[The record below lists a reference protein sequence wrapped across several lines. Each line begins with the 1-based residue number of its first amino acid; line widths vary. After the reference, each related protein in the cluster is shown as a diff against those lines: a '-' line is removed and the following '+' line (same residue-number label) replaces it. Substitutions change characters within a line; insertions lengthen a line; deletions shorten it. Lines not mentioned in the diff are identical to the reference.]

1 MKPADLLPD
10 WGIGQWFVAVHL
22 TISSRIYVQ
31 KSQGEDGYISFGI
44 SEKGLEFAKDLL
56 INTAISSLIP
66 LQLPKIEQNVQIP
79 LVGKVRMVLSDIVIY
94 QVNVPTSIVQPG
106 EMGVTIVASGA
117 TANLS
122 FEWSYSYSTW
132 LFEFS
137 DSGVA
142 YVQVEGMEIGMT
154 LGLKNQQGTLRLS
167 PEDCGCYV
175 SYISIKLDGG
185 ASWLYQGIVDYFEDD
200 IVSAV
205 EDTITNKVVDAVI
218 KLDSAFQ
225 TFPKEISFG
234 NITALNVTITE
245 GPTMTTTS
253 LLIGING
260 LFTQIDPK
268 ATLGGHYTNN
278 LPSTGTGSCSNSE
291 KMVGISVH
299 ENVLNSAST
308 VYFNSKKMYWV
319 VDNLPDQK
327 ILNTA
332 EWRFII
338 PKLYKEYPND
348 DMSFNFTVLSPPLI
362 QIQNQGIVATVNSDV
377 FINVVDAGE
386 VIPVACISMEIEAS
400 GFAGIISTTLNGG
413 ISLSKLTMSL
423 KWSKIGTLHMLLVQ
437 SVMSRLLKSII
448 VPVVNLRLRVGYS
461 LPDFH
466 GYELQNASIIYHDSK
481 ILVCS
486 DIARAYDEYIPH
498 RFYYK

>member
-1 MKPADLLPD
+1 MGRKGFFVFLVPFLL
-10 WGIGQWFVAVHL
+10 
-22 TISSRIYVQ
+22 ISSTTHAESV
-31 KSQGEDGYISFGI
+31 EDAYISFGI
-44 SEKGLEFAKDLL
+44 SQKGLEFAKDLL

-66 LQLPKIEQNVQIP
+66 LQLPNIEQTVQIP
-79 LVGKVRMVLSDIVIY
+79 LVGKVHMVLSDIVIY
-94 QVNVPTSIVQPG
+94 QVNVPYSIVQPG

-122 FEWSYSYSTW
+122 LEWSYSYSTW
-132 LFEFS
+132 LFELS

-142 YVQVEGMEIGMT
+142 SIQVDGMEIGMT

-175 SYISIKLDGG
+175 NYISIKLDGG
-185 ASWLYQGIVDYFEDD
+185 ASWLYQGIIDYFEDD
-200 IVSAV
+200 IVSTV
-205 EDTITNKVVDAVI
+205 EDTITNKVTEAVI
-218 KLDSAFQ
+218 KLDSVFQ
-225 TFPKEISFG
+225 SLPKEMTFG
-234 NITALNVTITE
+234 NITTLNVTIIE
-245 GPTMTTTS
+245 GPIMTTTS

-268 ATLGGHYTNN
+268 VTFGHYHNN
-278 LPSTGTGSCSNSE
+278 LPSTGSCNNAE

-299 ENVLNSAST
+299 ENVLNSASM
-308 VYFNSKKMYWV
+308 VYFNTNKMYWI
-319 VDNLPDQK
+319 VDTLPDQK

-332 EWRFII
+332 GWRFII
-338 PKLYKEYPND
+338 PKLYKEFPND
-348 DMSFNFTVLSPPLI
+348 DMSLNFTVLSPPI
-362 QIQNQGIVATVNSDV
+362 IKIENEGIVATAYSDV

-400 GFAGIISTTLNGG
+400 GFAGISLSTVSGG

-448 VPVVNLRLRVGYS
+448 VPVVNLRLRVGYT

-466 GYELQNASIIYHDSK
+466 GYGLQNASIIYGDSK
-481 ILVCS
+481 IVVCS
-486 DIARAYDEYIPH
+486 DVARAYEYIPN
-498 RFYYK
+498 RILS